1 VKDTQNPRM
10 LLRGLV
16 LLVLAVAPA
25 FSGAQTAVVPPA
37 QAGAG
42 PARIPATE
50 QLDEIEIV
58 GKRLYQIRKRAI
70 EIEDRIYAL
79 YNDLNKND
87 EFDIHCRVEAPTG
100 SRMKQRKCVV
110 ALYNNARVEEVQGWL
125 RGDYR
130 PEADMVALQR
140 YPEYRKV
147 SLAVINSNPQ
157 LRRLIRERLALE
169 KKYQVAYKER
179 FGGT

>member
-1 VKDTQNPRM
+1 M
-10 LLRGLV
+10 LRSLV
-16 LLVLAVAPA
+16 LLVLAVTPA
-25 FSGAQTAVVPPA
+25 FAGAQSAAAPPA
-37 QAGAG
+37 LAGAD
-42 PARIPATE
+42 PVTTE
-50 QLDEIEIV
+50 QLDEIEVV

-79 YNDLNKND
+79 YSDLNKND
-87 EFDIHCRVEAPTG
+87 EFDIHCRLEEPTG
-100 SRMKQRKCVV
+100 SHMKQRKCTV
-110 ALYNNARVEEVQGWL
+110 ALYRNARVEEVQAWL

-157 LRRLIRERLALE
+157 LRKLVRERMALE